1 VGDAL
6 DDARKGLVVRSGSY
20 AGVSEGFVK
29 LGYLLHLVQDQTSP
43 AHAQN
48 ASHGH
53 AMLPVDVLAALDP
66 SLTGAKVDLG
76 FSDPMEVDPEGKD
89 AVRPLPST
97 VWPAR
102 DPRQLIDRPPA
113 DILKAMHE
121 FTIQQRFHRESMAAR
136 TSRMVT
142 HILPR
147 VEARLPDVVKGLG
160 LPWPLGKE
168 TASQEFEHLKRNVA
182 HILHEEIKR
191 EAAVEIRAVLAKSVE
206 AEQEWKILGPQAV
219 RHTASLLWRYITEA
233 KPTPAMP
240 GCTLKP

>member
-1 VGDAL
+1 
-6 DDARKGLVVRSGSY
+6 
-20 AGVSEGFVK
+20 
-29 LGYLLHLVQDQTSP
+29 
-43 AHAQN
+43 
-48 ASHGH
+48 
-53 AMLPVDVLAALDP
+53 MLPVDVLAALDP
-66 SLTGAKVDLG
+66 SLTGAKVDFG

-102 DPRQLIDRPPA
+102 DPRQMIDRPPA

-121 FTIQQRFHRESMAAR
+121 FTIQQRFHRETMAAR

-147 VEARLPDVVKGLG
+147 IEARLPDVVKG
-160 LPWPLGKE
+160 
-168 TASQEFEHLKRNVA
+168 FEHLKRNVA